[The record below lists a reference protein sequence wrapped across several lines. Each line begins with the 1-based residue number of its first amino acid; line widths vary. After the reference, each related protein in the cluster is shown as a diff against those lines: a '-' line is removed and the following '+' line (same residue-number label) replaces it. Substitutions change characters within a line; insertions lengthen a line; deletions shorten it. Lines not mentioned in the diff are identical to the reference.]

1 MGHMIEKKEKA
12 TKVFIEDFG
21 KHKIFAVYEVDEEG
35 EKIPDKKAVVQFGK
49 TKALAILTHGEELR
63 NLGRA

>member
-1 MGHMIEKKEKA
+1 MIEKN

-21 KHKIFAVYEVDEEG
+21 KHKIFAIYEVDESG

-49 TKALAILTHGEELR
+49 TKALSILCHGEELKKFVSDK
-63 NLGRA
+63 